1 MLHQYNVYIVR
12 LIEYQI
18 NGGLS
23 YLVTG
28 TDTEHALRIL
38 SICTEQNIAH
48 YTCQQIPDMYAERHM
63 LMDLRNQEMI
73 FS

>member
-1 MLHQYNVYIVR
+1 MSYRVFIAR

-38 SICTEQNIAH
+38 SICTEQNTAH
-48 YTCQQIPDMYAERHM
+48 YTCQEIPDMYSDKHVLIDM
-63 LMDLRNQEMI
+63 RNQDSI
-73 FS
+73 L